1 MGRAS
6 SSSASLVQYPPSGEA
21 RREATQLL
29 KEVGL
34 ENRLQQK
41 PGELSGGE
49 QPRVAVAR
57 ALMQRPDLV
66 LADEPPGNLDTYTG
80 EALFTRPIFHKHRP
94 S

>member
-21 RREATQLL
+21 RREATKLL
-29 KEVGL
+29 KKVGL

-49 QPRVAVAR
+49 QQRVAVAR

-66 LADEPPGNLDTYTG
+66 LADEPT
-80 EALFTRPIFHKHRP
+80 
-94 S
+94 